1 MRKAPV
7 LLLVALLTPVAAC
20 NKGVMPVWSQANPCL
35 DIRMNPVTKTMSIFT
50 NEGRSL
56 DADEL
61 TYGLDAEGKRVFS
74 AKNLRIGE
82 RTVEN
87 RIANVEQMKI
97 GVEMTRV
104 AMQEF
109 TAAVREL
116 YAPFRGATVDVDTPI
131 GKGSIKTGGGEAAQ
145 PAARQ
150 EPTTVPGQLE
160 NLNP

>member
-1 MRKAPV
+1 MKLHWV
-7 LLLVALLTPVAAC
+7 LMLGGFVFLSGC
-20 NKGVMPVWSQANPCL
+20 QRGVMPVWSQANPCL
-35 DIRMNPVTKTMSIFT
+35 DIRINPISKTMSIFT

-61 TYGLDAEGKRVFS
+61 TYGLDSEGKRMFS

-109 TAAVREL
+109 VAAVREL
-116 YAPFRGATVDVDTPI
+116 YAPLRGATGSVDTPI
-131 GKGSIKTGGGEAAQ
+131 GKGGFQLGTGDK
-145 PAARQ
+145 PA
-150 EPTTVPGQLE
+150 PLE
-160 NLNP
+160 SVDK

>member
-1 MRKAPV
+1 MKLAKFAIV
-7 LLLVALLTPVAAC
+7 LIFTAC
-20 NKGVMPVWSQANPCL
+20 LAGCQRGVMPVWSQANPCL
-35 DIRMNPVTKTMSIFT
+35 DIRINPVTKTMSIFT

-61 TYGLDAEGKRVFS
+61 SYGLDAEGKRSFS

-131 GKGSIKTGGGEAAQ
+131 GKGSIKTGGGPAKPEAL
-145 PAARQ
+145 
-150 EPTTVPGQLE
+150 EPVERP
-160 NLNP
+160 